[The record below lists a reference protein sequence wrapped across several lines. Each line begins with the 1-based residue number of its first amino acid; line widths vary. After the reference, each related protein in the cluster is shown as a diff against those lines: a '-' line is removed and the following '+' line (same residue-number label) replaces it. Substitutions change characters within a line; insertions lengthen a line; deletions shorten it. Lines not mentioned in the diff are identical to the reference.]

1 MVIEQ
6 TGLLFTQAEQT
17 RQLTARVLDADGAV
31 VSRAVTWTASD
42 PLDIAVDATGLA
54 RAVSGSGSSQIMAEV
69 DGVRSAPLLAVV
81 TAVAPGTVLVDD
93 AQVLRGPV
101 ETVPDAEPLFENT
114 YTVILSG
121 PPPALDSL
129 LVGTGSVPV
138 AGRVVNTEVVGEG
151 VLVTLT
157 LVPVSTLF
165 PSLEIN
171 QVIDLSDVPVEI
183 PPAIAEDFAVVR
195 EGDRL
200 IFTSRPEPEPAAIAA
215 KAAVPVGT
223 RVVQNNCEVESPTF
237 TGENPPITFA
247 KPLVFDIA
255 IKPSVD
261 LLFTSSRGFERLV
274 VNAEPTFNLEAEP
287 KLVLALDGKIGCK
300 FELFLIPIPVG
311 GPIALV
317 LGGVIPVG
325 VGAELAG
332 KLTVAEASVA
342 VKTTVRNTIAAGLDC
357 ASGCGLVQSFGEFD
371 VSSEVTVNAPGLE
384 DQRFEPAFELFGY
397 AEAAIGNRFL
407 KSLRFTAVEAKAGA
421 KLSGNFALKI
431 AQILAKDYRSSYDLK
446 LAAGIKPGKDIASA
460 LKMLGHSALGEDGLS
475 IDTTLATSPAGSL
488 TADRASFRPGDD
500 LNFTVSLDPQK
511 ATFLGKFN
519 VGEVLIVHQRSDTN
533 VSIVGR
539 RPGVPGQHVYD
550 FAFTATESG
559 TADQFF
565 AFVITELAPLEL
577 LALELGQAQGPAQAV
592 MRRMQAE
599 GASVI
604 TNSSDQLVANER
616 TVRESDPAAFLPAY
630 RADAGPVA
638 TGDARAAAAS
648 VLSANL
654 DASGGFSS
662 LQMQCT
668 VQAEV
673 GRPEDNPLAGAVS
686 TAFAV
691 FEVPEASPQPG
702 ASPAPSPVPYTL
714 RPPARFQHG
723 EGVGGGLVFVLLYR
737 GEAAE
742 LQLPP
747 PGGTILE
754 DSGQATVVI
763 DPEAPG
769 VLFLGAPGAT
779 GVRGSPTGALTPGR
793 YVMFQLCAG
802 TAIDQPSEGGSV
814 DYDSGFGLDLG
825 APAPP

>member
-17 RQLTARVLDADGAV
+17 RQLSARVLDADGAV
-31 VSRAVTWTASD
+31 LSRAVNWTASD

-54 RAVSGSGSSQIMAEV
+54 RAVSGSGSSQIVAEV

-101 ETVPDAEPLFENT
+101 ETVPDAAPLFENT

-138 AGRVVNTEVVGEG
+138 AGRVVNTEVVADG

-183 PPAIAEDFAVVR
+183 PPAIAEDFGVVR

-200 IFTSRPEPEPAAIAA
+200 IFTSRPEPEPAALAA

-274 VNAEPTFNLEAEP
+274 VNAEPTFNLAAEP
-287 KLVLALDGKIGCK
+287 KLVLALDGKISCK

-311 GPIALV
+311 GPVALV

-332 KLTVAEASVA
+332 KLTVADASVA

-446 LAAGIKPGKDIASA
+446 LAAGIKPGKDITSA
-460 LKMLGHSALGEDGLS
+460 LKLLGHSALGEDGLS

-511 ATFLGKFN
+511 ATFLGNFN

-533 VSIVGR
+533 VSVVGR
-539 RPGVPGQHVYD
+539 RPGVPGQNVYD

-565 AFVITELAPLEL
+565 AFVITELAPLDL

-592 MRRMQAE
+592 MRRLQAE
-599 GASVI
+599 AVSVI
-604 TNSSDQLVANER
+604 SSNNNGNQLVANER
-616 TVRESDPAAFLPAY
+616 VVRESDPAAFLPAY
-630 RADAGPVA
+630 RADAPLVSSAGASA
-638 TGDARAAAAS
+638 TGAGE
-648 VLSANL
+648 LSA
-654 DASGGFSS
+654 DVGEGGGFSTI
-662 LQMQCT
+662 QMQCS
-668 VQAEV
+668 
-673 GRPEDNPLAGAVS
+673 GADRGSQQVNL
-686 TAFAV
+686 TAASASITFAI
-691 FEVPEASPQPG
+691 FEVPG
-702 ASPAPSPVPYTL
+702 TTPVSYAL
-714 RPPARFQHG
+714 RPPDSFRKTATAATS
-723 EGVGGGLVFVLLYR
+723 ETIVALYR
-737 GEAAE
+737 GQEAD
-742 LQLPP
+742 LLLPP
-747 PGGTILE
+747 PGGTTLQ
-754 DSGQATVVI
+754 DNGFPTAAV
-763 DPEAPG
+763 DPNSPDT
-769 VLFLGAPGAT
+769 LFLGAAFLSGTNGPLSGQLA
-779 GVRGSPTGALTPGR
+779 PGR
-793 YVMFQLCAG
+793 YVMLQFCNGAAFSELDEGDPAG
-802 TAIDQPSEGGSV
+802 SI
-814 DYDSGFGLDLG
+814 DYDNGFGLDLG